1 MTEITSALIDENT
14 CRRMRRRPHIN
25 WSQIIREAIAEKI
38 IEEEHTDA
46 TLWLRDSYV
55 DRTVDIASP
64 DLLPYEVLNA
74 LRYNPGLG
82 ERQLKEIATALDK
95 YSFWLAPLEGELA
108 DMSVE
113 NSMRHGFSVYDS
125 AYISLGQ
132 IREAPVYAADQRL
145 MNRVGDERI
154 RHISTY

>member
-1 MTEITSALIDENT
+1 MAGEALVVADASVVVK
-14 CRRMRRRPHIN
+14 
-25 WSQIIREAIAEKI
+25 WFV
-38 IEEEHTDA
+38 EEEHTDA
-46 TLWLRDSYV
+46 ALRLRDDYV

-82 ERQLKEIATALDK
+82 ERQLKEIVEALDK
-95 YSFWLAPLEGELA
+95 YSLWLAPLEGDLA
-108 DMSVE
+108 YACVE
-113 NSMRHGFSVYDS
+113 NSMRHGISVYDS

-132 IREAPVYAADQRL
+132 IREIPVYTADRRL

>member
-1 MTEITSALIDENT
+1 VAG
-14 CRRMRRRPHIN
+14 
-25 WSQIIREAIAEKI
+25 EAVVVADASVVVKWFV
-38 IEEEHTDA
+38 EEEHTDA
-46 TLWLRDSYV
+46 ALRLRYDYV

-64 DLLPYEVLNA
+64 DLLPHEVLNA

-82 ERQLKEIATALDK
+82 ERQLKEIVEALDK
-95 YSFWLAPLEGELA
+95 YSLWLAPLEGELA
-108 DMSVE
+108 ETSVE
-113 NSMRHGFSVYDS
+113 NSMRHGISVYDS

-132 IREAPVYAADQRL
+132 IREIPVYTADRRL